1 MNPGIWFAIAF
12 AILSVAAV
20 LVALMAAV
28 HVTANDRRRHQYPAT
43 FWGDEE

>member
-12 AILSVAAV
+12 AILLVATV

-28 HVTANDRRRHQYPAT
+28 HVTARDRRYPYPAT

>member
-12 AILSVAAV
+12 AIILVAAV

-28 HVTANDRRRHQYPAT
+28 HVTARDRKYPLPAS
-43 FWGDEE
+43 FYGDEE